1 MCLQWCH
8 VRGWLID
15 NDLTCVG
22 CPLGVLAPS
31 APPCETCAH
40 HQVDA
45 GGAEVCA
52 LTHAA
57 LPHRRSCCQHNAA
70 PAAET
75 HIPLELI
82 PIAPWVTA
90 RWGDDPEVLLATHH
104 SAPGVAFDD
113 EERPALVLAD
123 LATPLVYGIPAA
135 QWPAAVD
142 MPAWKP
148 TPPPPPHLDAAI
160 AYLERLEA
168 GEEGAAERDA
178 LIALCQTSPLDTL
191 VELWRA
197 RLSEALAGLNLPL
210 NPEHPCTPLLSP
222 EKEAA
227 GRHPSPQ
234 A

>member
-15 NDLTCVG
+15 NDLACVG

-31 APPCETCAH
+31 APSCETCAH

-52 LTHAA
+52 LTHTA
-57 LPHRRSCCQHNAA
+57 LPHRRSCCHHNAA

-90 RWGDDPEVLLATHH
+90 RWGDDPEALLATHH

-123 LATPLVYGIPAA
+123 LATPLVSGILSA
-135 QWPAAVD
+135 QWPAAVYVGGFV
-142 MPAWKP
+142 AELAKYLK
-148 TPPPPPHLDAAI
+148 LDVTQVSRTYLRRYRQFIQEQAA
-160 AYLERLEA
+160 R
-168 GEEGAAERDA
+168 
-178 LIALCQTSPLDTL
+178 
-191 VELWRA
+191 
-197 RLSEALAGLNLPL
+197 
-210 NPEHPCTPLLSP
+210 
-222 EKEAA
+222 
-227 GRHPSPQ
+227 
-234 A
+234 